1 MYDSNI
7 SAIKLIENI
16 AEEADVTISVDSD
29 SWYRWINAVEQF
41 VYTEIFNQ
49 HTSKVFNYSDVA
61 DDKISLTD
69 EFPSKNGVAAPN
81 FDDVVKVY
89 ADDVELSRSGVIAA
103 SVFVDKP
110 LYYTDYDGN
119 IVIRPCSVPKNITV
133 IYRIRPELKDET
145 TDYNINLPVE
155 FVDMLAARMRAEA
168 YKLSNDDAQ
177 GAKWMSDYNTQLE
190 MLKVWASMRNE
201 KYGE

>member
-1 MYDSNI
+1 LYNSNI
-7 SAIKLIENI
+7 SARKLIENI

-49 HTSKVFNYSDVA
+49 HTVKVFNYSEIANDT
-61 DDKISLTD
+61 ISLSD
-69 EFPSKNGVAAPN
+69 GFSVNDGIAVPD

-89 ADDVELSRSGVIAA
+89 ADDVELERTGVVAA
-103 SVFVDKP
+103 FVFVDKP
-110 LYYTDYDGN
+110 LYYTDYNGN
-119 IVIRPCSVPKNITV
+119 IVIKPCFPAKNITV
-133 IYRIRPELKDET
+133 IYRIRPEIKDET
-145 TDYNINLPVE
+145 TDNNINLPIE

-177 GAKWMSDYNTQLE
+177 GAKWMADYNTQLE
-190 MLKVWASMRNE
+190 MLKVWASMRNN